1 MKKLDKN
8 SKENLNEM
16 LDLINRMEDGKS
28 KTSKILIQEAI
39 KNSKRV
45 QVTRDQILD
54 ILDQQDANNAGQF
67 ASFTYVTPIDPYKA
81 KRKWRYD
88 DVQNALDKHSDLSDK
103 EWYQSLSSYNDVSAK
118 GDNPI
123 QSIIA
128 VHKYTLHWTSPKS
141 YASKYQEYKNKL
153 SDLRMRNGV
162 GIESDGML
170 GDNNNQRQDMG
181 YGNVQTNQTG
191 NLSRDFNMI
200 GSKCKTKWYI
210 LDENGSV
217 IDSIPEELVKSMIAA
232 PSKGEFSNIEAAVR
246 EALSGNEEALQKY
259 SDEKREIEKTFKGR
273 NFLLDKILSIVATSN
288 GMQYY
293 YINDAIATKIRKKS
307 DVNVSQSDF
316 MKIAQEELG
325 EQFNDISSEEFSK

>member
-1 MKKLDKN
+1 MLEKESKN
-8 SKENLNEM
+8 KLNEM
-16 LDLINRMEDGKS
+16 LSMINRMDKNTNIKS
-28 KTSKILIQEAI
+28 QELIKESI

-54 ILDQQDANNAGQF
+54 ILDKQDKNNSGQF

-88 DVQNALDKHSDLSDK
+88 DVQNALDKHSNLSDK
-103 EWYQSLSSYNDVSAK
+103 EWYKSLSSYNDPSVN

-123 QSIIA
+123 TSIIA

-162 GIESDGML
+162 GLQSDGML

-181 YGNVQTNQTG
+181 YGDLQANQTG

-200 GSKCKTKWYI
+200 GSKCKTTWYI

-217 IDSIPEELVKSMIAA
+217 IDSIPEEIVKSMIAV
-232 PSKGEFSNIEAAVR
+232 PSKGELSNVEAAVR

-259 SDEKREIEKTFKGR
+259 SEEKREIEKSFKGR
-273 NFLLDKILSIVATSN
+273 NFLLDKILSIVATSDDI
-288 GMQYY
+288 QYY

-307 DVNVSQSDF
+307 DVNVNTSDF
-316 MKIAQEELG
+316 IKIAEEELG
-325 EQFNDISSEEFSK
+325 EQFNDISSEEFAR

>member
-1 MKKLDKN
+1 MLEKESKN
-8 SKENLNEM
+8 KLNEM
-16 LDLINRMEDGKS
+16 LSMINRMDKNTNIKS
-28 KTSKILIQEAI
+28 QELIKESI

-54 ILDQQDANNAGQF
+54 ILDQQDKNNAGQF
-67 ASFTYVTPIDPYKA
+67 ASFIYVTPIDPYKA

-88 DVQNALDKHSDLSDK
+88 DVQNALDKHSNLSDK
-103 EWYQSLSSYNDVSAK
+103 EWYKSLSSYNDPSVK

-123 QSIIA
+123 ASIIA

-181 YGNVQTNQTG
+181 YGDLQANQTG

-200 GSKCKTKWYI
+200 GSKCKTTWYI

-217 IDSIPEELVKSMIAA
+217 IDSIPEEIVKSMIAA
-232 PSKGEFSNIEAAVR
+232 PSKGELSNVEAAVR

-259 SDEKREIEKTFKGR
+259 SEEKREIEKSFKGR
-273 NFLLDKILSIVATSN
+273 NFLLDKILSIVATSD
-288 GMQYY
+288 GIQYY

-307 DVNVSQSDF
+307 DVNVNTSDF
-316 MKIAQEELG
+316 IKIAEEELG
-325 EQFNDISSEEFSK
+325 EQFNDISSEEFAR

>member
-1 MKKLDKN
+1 MLERESKN
-8 SKENLNEM
+8 KLNEM
-16 LDLINRMEDGKS
+16 LSMINRMDKNTNIKS
-28 KTSKILIQEAI
+28 QELIKESI
-39 KNSKRV
+39 RNSKRV

-54 ILDQQDANNAGQF
+54 ILDQQDKNNAGQF

-88 DVQNALDKHSDLSDK
+88 DVQNALDKHSNLSDK
-103 EWYQSLSSYNDVSAK
+103 EWYKSLSSYNDPSVK

-123 QSIIA
+123 VSIIA

-162 GIESDGML
+162 GLQSDGML

-181 YGNVQTNQTG
+181 YGDVQTNQTG

-200 GSKCKTKWYI
+200 GSTCKTKWYI

-217 IDSIPEELVKSMIAA
+217 IDSIPEEIVKSMIAV
-232 PSKGEFSNIEAAVR
+232 PSKGELSNVEAAVR
-246 EALSGNEEALQKY
+246 EVLSGNEEALQKY
-259 SDEKREIEKTFKGR
+259 SDEKREIEKSFKGR
-273 NFLLDKILSIVATSN
+273 NFLLDKILSIVATSD
-288 GMQYY
+288 GIQYY

-307 DVNVSQSDF
+307 DVNVNQSAF
-316 MKIAQEELG
+316 IKIAEEELG
-325 EQFNDISSEEFSK
+325 EQFNDISSKEFAN

>member
-1 MKKLDKN
+1 MKNLDKI
-8 SKENLNEM
+8 SKSNLNEM
-16 LDLINRMEDGKS
+16 FNLIERMDNNCT
-28 KTSKILIQEAI
+28 KTLIQEAI
-39 KNSKRV
+39 KKSKRI
-45 QVTRDQILD
+45 QVSRDQILD
-54 ILDQQDANNAGQF
+54 ILDEQDINNAGQF

-81 KRKWRYD
+81 KRNWRHD
-88 DVQNALDKHSDLSDK
+88 DVQSALDKHNNLSDK
-103 EWYQSLSSYNDVSAK
+103 EWYKSLSSYNDVSVK
-118 GDNPI
+118 GNNPI

-181 YGNVQTNQTG
+181 YGNVQANQTG
-191 NLSRDFNMI
+191 NLSRDFNMV
-200 GSKCKTKWYI
+200 GSKCKTTWYI
-210 LDENGSV
+210 LDENGSI
-217 IDSIPEELVKSMIAA
+217 IDSIPEEIVKSMIAV

-246 EALSGNEEALQKY
+246 EVLSGNEEALQKY
-259 SDEKREIEKTFKGR
+259 SDEKREIEKSFKGR
-273 NFLLDKILSIVATSN
+273 NFLLDKILSIVATSD

-307 DVNVSQSDF
+307 DVNVNQSEF
-316 MKIAQEELG
+316 IKIAEEELE
-325 EQFNDISSEEFSK
+325 EQFNDISSEEFSN

>member
-1 MKKLDKN
+1 MKNFDKN
-8 SKENLNEM
+8 SKKDLSIMLNLIE
-16 LDLINRMEDGKS
+16 RMDNNKS
-28 KTSKILIQEAI
+28 KMLIKEAI

-54 ILDQQDANNAGQF
+54 ILDQQNDNNAGQY

-88 DVQNALDKHSDLSDK
+88 DVQNALDKHSNLSDR
-103 EWYQSLSSYNDVSAK
+103 EWYQSLSSYNDASVK

-128 VHKYTLHWTSPKS
+128 VHKYTIHWTSPKS
-141 YASKYQEYKNKL
+141 YATKYAEYKNKL

-170 GDNNNQRQDMG
+170 GDNNNQRQSMG
-181 YGNVQTNQTG
+181 YGDVQANQTG

-200 GSKCKTKWYI
+200 DSTCKTKWYI

-217 IDSIPEELVKSMIAA
+217 IDSIPEELVKSMIAV
-232 PSKGEFSNIEAAVR
+232 PSKGEFSNVEVAVR

-259 SDEKREIEKTFKGR
+259 SDEKREIEKSFKGR
-273 NFLLDKILSIVATSN
+273 NFLLDKILSIVATSE

-307 DVNVSQSDF
+307 DVNVNRSEF
-316 MKIAQEELG
+316 IKIAEEELE
-325 EQFNDISSEEFSK
+325 EQFNDISYEEFSK

>member
-1 MKKLDKN
+1 MLEKESKN
-8 SKENLNEM
+8 KLNEM
-16 LDLINRMEDGKS
+16 LSMINRMDKNTNIKS
-28 KTSKILIQEAI
+28 QELIKESI

-54 ILDQQDANNAGQF
+54 ILDQQDKNNAGQF
-67 ASFTYVTPIDPYKA
+67 ASFIYVTPIDPYKA

-88 DVQNALDKHSDLSDK
+88 DVQNALDKHSNLSDK
-103 EWYQSLSSYNDVSAK
+103 EWYKSLSSYNDPSVK

-123 QSIIA
+123 ASIIA

-181 YGNVQTNQTG
+181 YGDLQANQTG

-200 GSKCKTKWYI
+200 GSKCKTTWYI

-217 IDSIPEELVKSMIAA
+217 IDSIPEEIVKSMIAV
-232 PSKGEFSNIEAAVR
+232 PSKGELSNVEAAVR

-259 SDEKREIEKTFKGR
+259 SEEKREIEKSFKGR
-273 NFLLDKILSIVATSN
+273 NFLLDKILSIVATSDDI
-288 GMQYY
+288 QYY

-307 DVNVSQSDF
+307 DVNVNTSDF
-316 MKIAQEELG
+316 IKIAEEELG
-325 EQFNDISSEEFSK
+325 EQFKDISSEEFAR